1 MRRRSRCAGA
11 FRDPEGMF
19 RVIGKVS
26 RGVNAGGLLR
36 YLYGPGKANEHT
48 DPHLVAG
55 FGDPREL
62 EPDLRPDGS
71 RDLRRLSGL
80 LSQPLALDPLGG
92 CDKPVWHCS
101 VRAAPGDRMLSDAEW
116 GQVAAGIMDQTGL
129 APDGDDSGV
138 RWDAVRP
145 APDHIHIAATPAP
158 PDGGGGGSAAGH
170 APDPIHTA
178 ATLPRQDGGRVK
190 TWNDFYRVR
199 EACQD
204 AEHRLGLRSTAPA
217 DRTAAKQPTRAETEQ
232 AARRGWNEAPRVSLR
247 REVCTAAAGASTE
260 QQFFARLEQAGVLV
274 RKRHSTISPDD
285 VTGYAVG
292 LPGHTTKDDEIV
304 WYGGGKLA
312 AD

>member
-80 LSQPLALDPLGG
+80 LSQPLALDPLCG

-101 VRAAPGDRMLSDAEW
+101 VRAP
-116 GQVAAGIMDQTGL
+116 
-129 APDGDDSGV
+129 
-138 RWDAVRP
+138 
-145 APDHIHIAATPAP
+145 
-158 PDGGGGGSAAGH
+158 GGGRTVTIRVCGGSRSG
-170 APDPIHTA
+170 T
-178 ATLPRQDGGRVK
+178 PRI
-190 TWNDFYRVR
+190 T
-199 EACQD
+199 
-204 AEHRLGLRSTAPA
+204 STSPQRWPA
-217 DRTAAKQPTRAETEQ
+217 RTAAGSRPGTT
-232 AARRGWNEAPRVSLR
+232 
-247 REVCTAAAGASTE
+247 ST
-260 QQFFARLEQAGVLV
+260 GC
-274 RKRHSTISPDD
+274 
-285 VTGYAVG
+285 
-292 LPGHTTKDDEIV
+292 
-304 WYGGGKLA
+304 GKP
-312 AD
+312 